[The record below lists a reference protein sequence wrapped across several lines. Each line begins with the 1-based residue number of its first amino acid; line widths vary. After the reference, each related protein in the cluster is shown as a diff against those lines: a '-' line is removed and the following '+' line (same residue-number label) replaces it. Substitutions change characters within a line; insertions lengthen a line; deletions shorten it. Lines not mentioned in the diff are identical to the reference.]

1 MTWQS
6 FYLGAFLLGFL
17 LSIVTLLS
25 GFVHLP
31 VGRGLHLPHL
41 AGRGFGHALGHV
53 LGHGPAGHATVGG
66 GGAAAAPGP
75 AGHAHGHSHSDGLS
89 PLNFATAMAFLAWFG
104 GAGYLA
110 TSRAHVLWLV
120 GLVVA
125 TAAGLLGA
133 GIVFAF
139 LTRVLARHESALDP
153 ADFEM
158 VGTLARVIVPI
169 RAGGT
174 GEISFSHGRTRRCS
188 GARVDEG
195 TLGAALPRGAEVFVT
210 RYEKGI
216 AYVRPFEADE
226 L

>member
-1 MTWQS
+1 MTWQT
-6 FYLGAFLLGFL
+6 FYLTTFLIGFL
-17 LSIVTLLS
+17 LTVVSFVA

-31 VGRGLHLPHL
+31 FGHGMHFPHGGHGVGHGLHGVHGGPGTH
-41 AGRGFGHALGHV
+41 AGPSSRG
-53 LGHGPAGHATVGG
+53 P
-66 GGAAAAPGP
+66 
-75 AGHAHGHSHSDGLS
+75 GLS
-89 PLNFATAMAFLAWFG
+89 PLNVATGMAFLAWFG

-120 GLVVA
+120 ALVVA
-125 TAAGLLGA
+125 TVAGLVGA

-139 LTRVLARHESALDP
+139 LAKVLVRHEATLDP

-158 VGTLARVIVPI
+158 TGTLARVIVPI
-169 RAGGT
+169 REGGT

-188 GARVDEG
+188 GARRDG
-195 TLGAALPRGAEVFVT
+195 QGALPRGAEVVVT

-216 AYVRPFEADE
+216 AYVRPFETSE

>member
-17 LSIVTLLS
+17 LSVVTLLS
-25 GFVHLP
+25 GLVHLP

-41 AGRGFGHALGHV
+41 LGRGFGHGLA
-53 LGHGPAGHATVGG
+53 HGTGG
-66 GGAAAAPGP
+66 GGASPPGH
-75 AGHAHGHSHSDGLS
+75 ALHAHGHGRADGLS

-110 TSRAHVLWLV
+110 TSRGHFLWLV
-120 GLVVA
+120 ALFVA

-133 GIVFAF
+133 GIVFGF
-139 LTRVLARHESALDP
+139 LTRVLARNESALDP

-169 RAGGT
+169 REGGT

-188 GARVDEG
+188 GARVDG
-195 TLGAALPRGAEVFVT
+195 GGSPPSLPRGAEVFVT